1 MPADPLYL
9 PRRARVGV
17 LALILFDKSLPFPTS
32 RAFGQIA
39 YTYGIVMHIE
49 KSVLVDDERVALNS
63 LIELL
68 RSEDFVTSGA
78 STFEEA
84 KRALKIPLE
93 N

>member
-1 MPADPLYL
+1 
-9 PRRARVGV
+9 
-17 LALILFDKSLPFPTS
+17 
-32 RAFGQIA
+32 
-39 YTYGIVMHIE
+39 MHIE
-49 KSVLVDDERVALNS
+49 KSILVVDDERTALNS